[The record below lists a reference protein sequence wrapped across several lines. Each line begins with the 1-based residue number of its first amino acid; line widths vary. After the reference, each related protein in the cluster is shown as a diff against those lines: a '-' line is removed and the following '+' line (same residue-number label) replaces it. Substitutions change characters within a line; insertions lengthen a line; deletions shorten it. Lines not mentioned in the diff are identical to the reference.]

1 MIDDDV
7 DVDVVE
13 VIEVHGRVIFCKD
26 KMYNAV
32 NVGSCQNVKVLTISG
47 QGVELEE
54 ALSEY
59 LPVKI
64 PQRDAYSI
72 TLYTVNTD
80 NEYLMSDPNNG
91 SRC

>member
-13 VIEVHGRVIFCKD
+13 VVEVHGRVIFCKD

-32 NVGSCQNVKVLTISG
+32 NVGSCQNVKVLTIFG

-54 ALSEY
+54 AVNICPSKYHSEM
-59 LPVKI
+59 P
-64 PQRDAYSI
+64 
-72 TLYTVNTD
+72 TV
-80 NEYLMSDPNNG
+80 
-91 SRC
+91 

>member
-1 MIDDDV
+1 MA
-7 DVDVVE
+7 E
-13 VIEVHGRVIFCKD
+13 YLLKD

-32 NVGSCQNVKVLTISG
+32 NVGSCQNVKVLTIFG

-64 PQRDAYSI
+64 PQQSEMPTVCI
-72 TLYTVNTD
+72 TL
-80 NEYLMSDPNNG
+80 
-91 SRC
+91 

>member
-13 VIEVHGRVIFCKD
+13 VVEAHGRVCKD

-54 ALSEY
+54 AVNICPSKY
-59 LPVKI
+59 HSI
-64 PQRDAYSI
+64 PQYN
-72 TLYTVNTD
+72 TV
-80 NEYLMSDPNNG
+80 
-91 SRC
+91 